1 MNYEHFTTQEFY
13 CRCGENHEQIIS
25 ERLILM
31 LDFARHNAEV
41 PFKISSGYR
50 CQAWNK
56 EVGGVLDSAHLK
68 GLAADIA
75 VKDNYHRFQIL
86 NALIHIGFQRI
97 GIYTNYIH
105 CDIDLSKYH
114 PTIWR

>member
-1 MNYEHFTTQEFY
+1 MKSAPT
-13 CRCGENHEQIIS
+13 NHNPERERIFILNETIIRTS
-25 ERLILM
+25 PTLACEI
-31 LDFARHNAEV
+31 ARHNAEV
-41 PFKISSGYR
+41 PFKITSGYR
-50 CQAWNK
+50 CPQWNK

-105 CDIDLSKYH
+105 CDIDLLQYH